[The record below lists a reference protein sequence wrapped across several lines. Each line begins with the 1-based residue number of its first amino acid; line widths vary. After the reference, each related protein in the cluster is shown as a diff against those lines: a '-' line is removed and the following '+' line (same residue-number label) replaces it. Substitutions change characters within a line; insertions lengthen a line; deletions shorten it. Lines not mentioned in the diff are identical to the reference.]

1 MLSFWVVEGVVVV
14 VRLLVLLVLL
24 LVMDIRCGSFFVGL
38 GFIEGRGTMETFIFF
53 QIWREE
59 GMTFDR
65 IGHTHPP
72 VCNKKAY

>member
-1 MLSFWVVEGVVVV
+1 VLSFWVVEGVVVV

-38 GFIEGRGTMETFIFF
+38 GFIEERGTMETFIFF

-65 IGHTHPP
+65 IGHTHTHTS
-72 VCNKKAY
+72 VQ

>member
-1 MLSFWVVEGVVVV
+1 VLSFWVVEGVVVV

-38 GFIEGRGTMETFIFF
+38 GFIEERGAMETFIFF

-59 GMTFDR
+59 GMTFYR
-65 IGHTHPP
+65 IGHTHTHTS
-72 VCNKKAY
+72 VQ